1 MEQILIEFFGL
12 IIFSVGVGILASMVG
27 ISGGAFRTPVLIITV
42 GLGAELAAASS
53 LLSAFFV
60 AVVCT
65 IVYYRKDPRLICY
78 QVGSLFALTTIP
90 GAFVGVTLRT
100 IVADTEMLR
109 LFFGI
114 ILFPIALKLLIS
126 VPNGSNQEDSEKC
139 APIFNQMNQRKVLI
153 AIFAAFFA
161 GVLAGF
167 LGIGGGTIIVPV
179 LCILLE
185 FPAVAAAA
193 TSLFTMIF
201 TTSAGSIMNYAVLA
215 QSESMTA
222 FLYYG
227 IVLGIGMSVGG
238 IIGPRYAY
246 RVDTNQLQRF
256 FGFILIF
263 PIVKMMR
270 LGYLWLDPSGLN
282 YISEILGDT
291 IIWLLIGFPTWLLS
305 SYYEKKRKTY
315 GMKEREKIVNLITE

>member
-1 MEQILIEFFGL
+1 
-12 IIFSVGVGILASMVG
+12 
-27 ISGGAFRTPVLIITV
+27 
-42 GLGAELAAASS
+42 
-53 LLSAFFV
+53 
-60 AVVCT
+60 
-65 IVYYRKDPRLICY
+65 
-78 QVGSLFALTTIP
+78 
-90 GAFVGVTLRT
+90 LRT

-315 GMKEREKIVNLITE
+315 G

>member
-1 MEQILIEFFGL
+1 MMIEFFGL
-12 IIFSVGVGILASMVG
+12 VIFSIGVGILASMVG
-27 ISGGAFRTPVLIITV
+27 ISGGAFRTPVLIIMI

-60 AVVCT
+60 AIVCSV
-65 IVYYRKDPRLICY
+65 VYYRKDSRLICY
-78 QVGSLFALTTIP
+78 QVSLLFVMTTIP

-100 IVADTEMLR
+100 VVADTELLR
-109 LFFGI
+109 LVFGI
-114 ILFPIALKLLIS
+114 ILFPIAMKLLLS
-126 VPNGSNQEDSEKC
+126 VPTGSNQDNSEKC
-139 APIFNQMNQRKVLI
+139 APIFNQLNKRKVLI

-193 TSLFTMIF
+193 TSMFTMIF
-201 TTSAGSIMNYAVLA
+201 TSSAGSIMNYTVLA
-215 QSESMTA
+215 PSESMTV

-227 IVLGIGMSVGG
+227 VIMGIGMTIGG
-238 IIGPRYAY
+238 LIGPRYAY
-246 RVDTNQLQRF
+246 RVNTDQLQRF

-270 LGYLWLDPSGLN
+270 LGFLWLDPSGLD
-282 YISEILGDT
+282 YILEIIGDT
-291 IIWLLIGFPTWLLS
+291 IIWLLIGVPTWLFS
-305 SYYEKKRKTY
+305 SFYQKQRRLNGMQKKENIANQTI
-315 GMKEREKIVNLITE
+315 E